1 MERLTPEVIREV
13 CQRMGSKAMLS
24 GSIVALGTQ
33 YVLGLKAV
41 NCSSGDL
48 LAEVQ
53 EQAANKEG
61 VLKALD
67 SAAVSLRRK
76 LGESLSSVQKYA
88 TPLQE
93 ATTPSLEALQA
104 YSLGAR
110 AIAERDDNPGAV
122 PLLQRAIHL
131 DPNFATAYGLLAVS
145 STISGKPPWRRRTRG
160 RLTNCGRG

>member
-1 MERLTPEVIREV
+1 M
-13 CQRMGSKAMLS
+13 
-24 GSIVALGTQ
+24 
-33 YVLGLKAV
+33 

-88 TPLQE
+88 TPLEE

-122 PLLQRAIHL
+122 PLLQRAIRL

-145 STISGKPPWRRRTRG
+145 YDNLGETTLAAENTRKAYELRERVSQRE
-160 RLTNCGRG
+160 RLTIESFYYQFRLGRPGKGAPVL